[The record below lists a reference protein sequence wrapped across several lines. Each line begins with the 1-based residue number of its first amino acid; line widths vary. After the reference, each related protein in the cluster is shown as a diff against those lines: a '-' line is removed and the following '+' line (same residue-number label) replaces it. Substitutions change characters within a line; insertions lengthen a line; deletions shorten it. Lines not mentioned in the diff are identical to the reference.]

1 MHRQIKDWSTWR
13 LQKLIWLTANSFSR
27 LNITRL
33 DCHNNIPFS
42 KLICA
47 IERYSKKWAKSNFF
61 NIKTPTTGSL
71 QIWLRDDSCWTTVS
85 FDEDPGF
92 SEVVRLLYPI
102 SSSLVIFLI
111 RLGTLV
117 DEIRAPLKTPALEAA
132 MTYAKSQFCLKLT
145 CERSTL
151 SSFDSETEN
160 KKKNRHTHFHKKKIL
175 CCSSITN

>member
-117 DEIRAPLKTPALEAA
+117 DEIRAPLKTPTLEAA

-145 CERSTL
+145 FNVQLCRRLTVKQK
-151 SSFDSETEN
+151 T
-160 KKKNRHTHFHKKKIL
+160 KKKNRNTHFHKKKIL

>member
-13 LQKLIWLTANSFSR
+13 LQKLLWLTANSFSR

-47 IERYSKKWAKSNFF
+47 IERYSKKWGKSNFF

-85 FDEDPGF
+85 FDKDPVFQKLSGYCILWNKTGWSGNLQQILTSF
-92 SEVVRLLYPI
+92 VLQLSWIRYFHPRESCRLCLEQFKI
-102 SSSLVIFLI
+102 SFRCHRFIAIMFDLV
-111 RLGTLV
+111 
-117 DEIRAPLKTPALEAA
+117 
-132 MTYAKSQFCLKLT
+132 C
-145 CERSTL
+145 
-151 SSFDSETEN
+151 
-160 KKKNRHTHFHKKKIL
+160 
-175 CCSSITN
+175 

>member
-27 LNITRL
+27 LNIIRL

-47 IERYSKKWAKSNFF
+47 IERYSKKWVKSNFF
-61 NIKTPTTGSL
+61 NIKTPTRGSL

-132 MTYAKSQFCLKLT
+132 MTYAKSQFCLKLA

-160 KKKNRHTHFHKKKIL
+160 KQKTDIRIFIRKRSFVVVQ
-175 CCSSITN
+175 